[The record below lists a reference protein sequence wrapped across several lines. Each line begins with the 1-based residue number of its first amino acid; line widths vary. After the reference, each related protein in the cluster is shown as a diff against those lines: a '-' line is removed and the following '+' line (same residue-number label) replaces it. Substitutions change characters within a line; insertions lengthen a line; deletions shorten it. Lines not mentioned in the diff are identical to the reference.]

1 MTEKKSYEPGEF
13 CWTELATSDWKAAKQ
28 FYGSLFGWTANEI
41 PMGDQPPYVMLQ
53 SGGKNVGALYENK
66 KAQTAWLAYVA
77 VVKADDA
84 AKKAKS
90 LGAKVLSEP
99 FDVMDVGR
107 MANIQDPQGAKFA
120 IWEAKRHKGADIIN
134 EPNAMCWNELYTPD
148 IEGAR
153 KFYSG
158 LFNWQLKVSP
168 EYTEVHM
175 KQGDMGMGGM
185 MQISEQMKGM
195 QPGWIPYFAVT
206 DADAVAKKT
215 KSLKG
220 NVYVEPQDIP
230 KVGRFAMLADPQ
242 RASFAVIRLHQT

>member
-107 MANIQDPQGAKFA
+107 MANI
-120 IWEAKRHKGADIIN
+120 
-134 EPNAMCWNELYTPD
+134 
-148 IEGAR
+148 
-153 KFYSG
+153 
-158 LFNWQLKVSP
+158 SP
-168 EYTEVHM
+168 PAPRRVRPPTERGQV
-175 KQGDMGMGGM
+175 
-185 MQISEQMKGM
+185 
-195 QPGWIPYFAVT
+195 
-206 DADAVAKKT
+206 
-215 KSLKG
+215 
-220 NVYVEPQDIP
+220 
-230 KVGRFAMLADPQ
+230 
-242 RASFAVIRLHQT
+242 